1 MAFVDSFSH
10 PRPAVPR
17 ARPRRQQVENLPY
30 VRGAGIIGTWQ
41 HNPADDRITAGWLR
55 SMGVPSVRVFCAD
68 HNCSHSVSVGTPHA
82 VGWHEIPGFSD
93 ADPWLPLAKH
103 SREENVESLRRDNGS
118 LLALP
123 SAIEFR
129 CKHAALAEG
138 WYRPLVAS
146 GNLLLFCRELGNE
159 RMLIALNIGAEPLA
173 VTFNE
178 NEISEQ
184 VILSSFADREG
195 EELRYRLAGR

>member
-1 MAFVDSFSH
+1 MNEQRSAGRVGKAKTSARAYPMAFVDSFSH

-93 ADPWLPLAKH
+93 ADPWLPLAKY

-118 LLALP
+118 LYWL
-123 SAIEFR
+123 
-129 CKHAALAEG
+129 
-138 WYRPLVAS
+138 YRR
-146 GNLLLFCRELGNE
+146 LLNF
-159 RMLIALNIGAEPLA
+159 GANTL
-173 VTFNE
+173 
-178 NEISEQ
+178 
-184 VILSSFADREG
+184 LSQR
-195 EELRYRLAGR
+195 AGTGL